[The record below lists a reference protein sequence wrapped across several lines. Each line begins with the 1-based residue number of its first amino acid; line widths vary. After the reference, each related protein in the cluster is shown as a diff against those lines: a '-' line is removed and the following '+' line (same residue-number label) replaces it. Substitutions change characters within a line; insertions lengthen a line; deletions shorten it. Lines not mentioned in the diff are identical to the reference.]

1 MSSFVGVHV
10 KIRRY
15 WWDHYGTILVL
26 YMANVSFSLSCMQK
40 NMSGYK
46 KRGFVF
52 GHGRGG
58 EVCVVCVGVFKH

>member
-1 MSSFVGVHV
+1 
-10 KIRRY
+10 
-15 WWDHYGTILVL
+15 
-26 YMANVSFSLSCMQK
+26 MQK